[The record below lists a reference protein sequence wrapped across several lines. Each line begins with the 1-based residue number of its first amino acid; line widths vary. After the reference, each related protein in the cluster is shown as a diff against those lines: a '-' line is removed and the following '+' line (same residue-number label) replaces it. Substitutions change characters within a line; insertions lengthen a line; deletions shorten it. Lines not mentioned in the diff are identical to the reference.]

1 MTFLNGKCSAGFLG
15 QLQVRWYWIAMYS
28 ARGFRKKLGSRNVNL
43 KRSWDPF
50 TSQWIGLTWLV
61 EIWQECQTRD
71 GPIGFDNHEEGQA
84 LPKRRSS
91 FLQKLQNHICQQ
103 SYSFSDAMVSPAES
117 RIWQKQ
123 QQWRSHRYETGSR
136 GKRQKIN
143 SKADLSGIGLGF
155 MWPRIRILVTQD

>member
-1 MTFLNGKCSAGFLG
+1 MLNVAFGILVKGTKHKKNVLNLWESSTMSCSQCFFSASQFNVEEFSAKWLSRFWYVAGWVKMGRTIKGKWESVLLTFLNGKCSAGFLG

-71 GPIGFDNHEEGQA
+71 GPIDFDNHE
-84 LPKRRSS
+84 
-91 FLQKLQNHICQQ
+91 
-103 SYSFSDAMVSPAES
+103 
-117 RIWQKQ
+117 
-123 QQWRSHRYETGSR
+123 
-136 GKRQKIN
+136 
-143 SKADLSGIGLGF
+143 
-155 MWPRIRILVTQD
+155 